1 MKQPDAT
8 KEIPLYTILHETTL
22 INSELRKKLENFNE
36 LAKRN
41 VFNKDVTFIITSKVV
56 EAPQVSD
63 LLLYSYNNNEYQ
75 PIDMPC
81 KPIELTAER
90 AGCNIKLKWKVC
102 SKIESIVGFDIH
114 YFDTNLGHCSA
125 VCISQDFHN
134 HYNMIHHITD
144 KEHILKFTVPNLQPQ
159 TSYSF
164 MVSVK
169 YEYCHSLFSEKS
181 NPVTTKNSPQSIG
194 EPGKPSV
201 ARIDP
206 CSVQLRWK
214 KPEMGQSS
222 VKSYIVYWKCSA
234 HVWYTKESFSTAPIM
249 TVDRLSNDSSYVF
262 KVVAK
267 GDGMLSKVSEES
279 EPIKIVDHIPT
290 KPGKPR
296 VRTLSHDS
304 IALTWDEPDRNSD
317 LVAHYLVQVN
327 SDSEPQKI
335 LHKTLE
341 KTLMINN
348 FTPNSSY
355 AVMARGDYSISEPS
369 DHLTMTDSYSNEMM
383 VSTINIQNLN
393 PATVNDG
400 QMGLGK
406 PKAIKVKGK
415 KLKLSWE
422 HFKMKAGVE
431 VQTYNVLVWNLDE
444 PRCWMKVSTN
454 SDGKTYTVDELRENT
469 CYKFKIMAV
478 YKSIETCDQSE
489 ESNVIT
495 TSHEFSEPRELV
507 AFDVTDHTVALKW
520 SAPEINEDLVKKYKI
535 QCKEV
540 CSKKKKI
547 IKSEK
552 NEALI
557 DNLLPK
563 MKYVF
568 KVIAKGDT
576 TEKESEKIEVLT
588 KEQVKPSQPT
598 KPTVSKV
605 THSSVTL
612 KWSMPEYNTLPIA
625 HYCILYDSLDDFGK
639 LETTDNALKATVD
652 YLKPS
657 ITYTFRVIA
666 VCTSNCV
673 SEKSKDSEP
682 ITTEAKCCSKPS
694 IPFAA
699 KVAHDSITLMWYTPT
714 TNSSVITHYTIYSH
728 ESDKKVKISECTA
741 NEHSVVIND
750 LTPSTSYTYSVLAN
764 CKSGDAI
771 ESSQYT
777 TRTMDTVSGP
787 PGKPELVKVTHN
799 SITVKWSRPI
809 YNDQFITSYE
819 VIYYC
824 LTRNI
829 SYLDYPCDEISTINQ
844 LPPNCEFRV
853 QVVAECGKKKSSSS
867 CESDT
872 ITTKDACSE
881 PGKPFSNDCD
891 ITYHS
896 VKLKWS
902 APKRNTYLIKEY
914 IVTYKSEKDEESH
927 KVQVPVGNDLSSY
940 CHHTIK
946 NLEPVTNYK
955 FKVMARCNSEIF
967 IESEQSYPIK
977 TDKAICSPPGKPTA
991 TDTSEYGATIK
1002 WTMPQKYPE
1011 LVQKF
1016 KISYIKEFEADY
1028 ELGSNVWN
1036 EVDGPC
1042 CGDGITDETCI
1053 KQLEPDTSYLFR
1065 IIAICGN
1072 DEHVISERS
1081 GLIRT
1086 KPDVCS
1092 EPGKPVVDNVTYN
1105 KIMLSWNTPEKHQ
1118 HLVKNYIVTVYDYES
1133 GNEVEKRDTPSD
1145 KASTVIFNL
1154 KPNTRYSVQVV
1165 AKCELLV
1172 SNSSMSDPILTKQ
1185 EVCSRPGKP
1194 GLSTASHNKI
1204 TITWAK
1210 PTECDHLVQYYNI
1223 YYCRCDIDDNWK
1235 KTVTSE
1241 VKETKEVKSLKPDTE
1256 YQFMVQ
1262 AKCTDGT
1269 VTAESEVSDK
1279 IKTNK
1284 LKLIEELDLKS
1295 KLNTSYTEDGK
1306 IVFLHLNSPIEEN
1319 STEFKGNKI
1328 QKLQFNF
1335 GDELSQPPAEKVLL
1349 LVGATGSGK
1358 STMINGIAN
1367 YIFGVEWEDDTRIV
1381 LISENRKQVESQ
1393 TQHIT
1398 SYTFHWQEGFPFPYT
1413 LTIIDTPGFGDTRGI
1428 KRDREITE
1436 QIEQL
1441 FKLQTAY
1448 GIDQLDGI
1456 GFLIHSSSYRL
1467 TPLQKYIYDAVLG
1480 IFGNDVAS
1488 NLFIMATFDDG
1499 TGNISQ
1505 LMECLKVG
1513 NVNINNVF
1521 RFNNGALYTSSPGAE
1536 APWKLGTQ
1544 SFREFFQVLAQTEMK
1559 TLNHSIKVLK
1569 ERAELRA
1576 DISVC
1581 NAEIQIALQHMQDL
1595 SRLQR
1600 ELESSMLRASK
1611 RTNITTRYDVC
1622 CVKCKK
1628 ICDSNCTHF
1637 NRKRCFR
1644 QTKDER
1650 ECKVCHC
1657 PWEKH
1662 KSVLHDKEGILKE
1675 QQMRVQEN
1683 LENIDI
1689 MSDQIKVL
1697 IERIN
1702 RASQLLNQIALRP
1715 DATVTRQDY
1724 IEMLIEKE
1732 VDQEKLDHLKMIKS
1746 DSQLNMHD
1754 LQTFDLEADPES
1766 TLKQIQELGE
1776 VKNP

>member
-1 MKQPDAT
+1 MKQSDAT
-8 KEIPLYTILHETTL
+8 KEISTILHETTL

-41 VFNKDVTFIITSKVV
+41 VFNKDVTFIITSRAV
-56 EAPQVSD
+56 EASQVSD
-63 LLLYSYNNNEYQ
+63 LLLYSYNNYEYQ

-81 KPIELTAER
+81 KPSELTAER
-90 AGCNIKLKWKVC
+90 AGCNIKLKWKIS

-125 VCISQDFHN
+125 VCISRDFHN
-134 HYNMIHHITD
+134 RYIHHITD
-144 KEHILKFTVPNLQPQ
+144 KEHVLKFTVPDLQPQ

-169 YEYCHSLFSEKS
+169 YEYCHSVFSEKS
-181 NPVTTKNSPQSIG
+181 NPVTTKNSPRSIG

-206 CSVQLRWK
+206 CSVQLKWK
-214 KPEMGQSS
+214 KPEIGQSS
-222 VKSYIVYWKCSA
+222 VKSYILYWKCVSA
-234 HVWYTKESFSTAPIM
+234 AVWYTKETSSTAPIM

-267 GDGMLSKVSEES
+267 GDGTLSKESEES
-279 EPIKIVDHIPT
+279 EPIKIVDHIPS

-304 IALTWDEPDRNSD
+304 ITLTWDEPEHNSD

-327 SDSEPQKI
+327 SDSESQKI
-335 LHKTLE
+335 LHKALE

-348 FTPNSSY
+348 FAPNSSY

-383 VSTINIQNLN
+383 VSTIQNLN
-393 PATVNDG
+393 PATINHG
-400 QMGLGK
+400 QMDLGK

-415 KLKLSWE
+415 KVKLSWE

-431 VQTYNVLVWNLDE
+431 VQTYNVFVCNLNE
-444 PRCWMKVSTN
+444 PQCWMDVRTN
-454 SDGKTYTVDELRENT
+454 SDGKTYTVNNLRENT
-469 CYKFKIMAV
+469 RYKFKIMAV
-478 YKSIETCDQSE
+478 YKFTETCDQSE

-495 TSHEFSEPRELV
+495 TNHEFSEPRELV
-507 AFDVTDHTVALKW
+507 AFNVTDHTVALKW

-535 QCKEV
+535 QWKEV

-576 TEKESEKIEVLT
+576 TEKKSEKIGVLT
-588 KEQVKPSQPT
+588 EEQVKPSQPT
-598 KPTVSKV
+598 KPTVSNV

-612 KWSMPEYNTLPIA
+612 KWNMPEYNTFPIT
-625 HYCILYDSLDDFGK
+625 HYQILYDSLDDFGK

-657 ITYTFRVIA
+657 ITYTFGVIA
-666 VCTSNCV
+666 VCASNCV
-673 SEKSKDSEP
+673 SEKSEDSES

-694 IPFAA
+694 RPFAA
-699 KVAHDSITLMWYTPT
+699 KLDHNSIKLMWHTPT
-714 TNSSVITHYTIYSH
+714 NNSNVITHYTIYAH
-728 ESDKKVKISECTA
+728 EGDKKVKIGECA
-741 NEHSVVIND
+741 YDEDSMVINN
-750 LTPSTSYTYSVLAN
+750 LTPNTNYTYSVLAN

-777 TRTMDTVSGP
+777 IRTMDTVSGP
-787 PGKPELVKVTHN
+787 PGKPELVQVTHN

-809 YNDQFITSYE
+809 YNDQFITRYE
-819 VIYYC
+819 VTCYC
-824 LTRNI
+824 LTRNTCI
-829 SYLDYPCDEISTINQ
+829 LFLDRPYDEISTFNK
-844 LPPNCEFRV
+844 LPQNCEFRV
-853 QVVAECGKKKSSSS
+853 KVIAECGNKKSSPS

-872 ITTKDACSE
+872 IRTKDACSE

-896 VKLKWS
+896 VILKWS
-902 APKRNTYLIKEY
+902 VPKKNTYLIKEY
-914 IVTYKSEKDEESH
+914 IVTYKSEKDEESQ

-946 NLEPVTNYK
+946 NLEPVTKYE
-955 FKVMARCNSEIF
+955 FKVMAHCNSDVF
-967 IESEQSYPIK
+967 IESEQSYPIE

-991 TDTSEYGATIK
+991 IDTSEYSATIK
-1002 WTMPQKYPE
+1002 WTVPQKYPE

-1016 KISYIKEFEADY
+1016 KIRYIKEADY
-1028 ELGSNVWN
+1028 ELSSKDVWN
-1036 EVDGPC
+1036 EVDHDGPC

-1053 KQLEPDTSYLFR
+1053 KQLEPDTSYLFNVT
-1065 IIAICGN
+1065 AICHGDN
-1072 DEHVISERS
+1072 GEHVVSERS

-1092 EPGKPVVDNVTYN
+1092 EPGKPVVDNVTHN

-1118 HLVKNYIVTVYDYES
+1118 HLVKHYIVTVYDYES
-1133 GNEVEKRDTPSD
+1133 GNEIEKRDTPSD
-1145 KASTVIFNL
+1145 KASIVIFNL
-1154 KPNTRYSVQVV
+1154 KPNAKYSVQVV
-1165 AKCELLV
+1165 AQCEQLA
-1172 SNSSMSDPILTKQ
+1172 SNSIMSNPIKTKQ

-1210 PTECDHLVQYYNI
+1210 PTECDHLVQYYNV
-1223 YYCRCDIDDNWK
+1223 YYCRCDNNWK
-1235 KTVTSE
+1235 GTVTSE
-1241 VKETKEVKSLKPDTE
+1241 VKETKEVKPLEPDTE
-1256 YQFMVQ
+1256 YQFKVQ
-1262 AKCTDGT
+1262 AMCTDGT

-1306 IVFLHLNSPIEEN
+1306 IVFLHLNNPIEEN
-1319 STEFKGNKI
+1319 STEFKSNKI
-1328 QKLQFNF
+1328 QNLEFNF
-1335 GDELSQPPAEKVLL
+1335 GDKLSQPPAEKVLL

-1436 QIEQL
+1436 KIEQL
-1441 FKLQTAY
+1441 FKL
-1448 GIDQLDGI
+1448 GIDQLNGI
-1456 GFLIHSSSYRL
+1456 GFLIQSSSYRL
-1467 TPLQKYIYDAVLG
+1467 TPLQKYIYDSVLG

-1559 TLNHSIKVLK
+1559 SLKHSIEVLK

-1595 SRLQR
+1595 SRLQG
-1600 ELESSMLRASK
+1600 ELESSMIRASK
-1611 RTNITTRYDVC
+1611 KTSITTRYDVC
-1622 CVKCKK
+1622 CVECK
-1628 ICDSNCTHF
+1628 ITCDSKCTHF
-1637 NRKRCFR
+1637 NRKRCFIR
-1644 QTKDER
+1644 LQTKDER

-1657 PWEKH
+1657 PWTEH
-1662 KSVLHDKEGILKE
+1662 KSILHDKEGILKE
-1675 QQMRVQEN
+1675 QQRKVQEN
-1683 LENIDI
+1683 LDNIDI
-1689 MSDQIKVL
+1689 VSDQIKAL

-1702 RASQLLNQIALRP
+1702 RASQRLNQIALRP
-1715 DATVTRQDY
+1715 DATVIREDY

-1732 VDQEKLDHLKMIKS
+1732 VDQEKLDYLKMIKS

-1754 LQTFDLEADPES
+1754 LQTFDLAADPES

-1776 VKNP
+1776 IKTP